1 MSVFYM
7 MVGLPA
13 SGKSTVA
20 NSLKGGVI
28 VRSSDEIRDK
38 LLGNINDMS
47 SNSEVFD
54 ILHSLVKSDLYSG
67 KDVVYD
73 ATNIYPKYR
82 KEFLQSLHLLNC
94 KKVCIFMNIP
104 FYDCWKRNSQR
115 DRVVPFEA
123 MDRMR
128 ERLIPPT
135 MAEGWDEIFEVS
147 CTFNKGGVEDAGN

>member
-1 MSVFYM
+1 MSIFYM

-20 NSLKGGVI
+20 NSLGGNVI
-28 VRSSDEIRDK
+28 VRSSDELRDK
-38 LLGNINDMS
+38 LLGDINDMS
-47 SNSEVFD
+47 NNSGVFD
-54 ILHSLVKSDLYSG
+54 ILHSLVKSDLYCG

-104 FYDCWKRNSQR
+104 FYDCWRRNSQR

-135 MAEGWDEIFEVS
+135 MDEGWDEIFEVRYS
-147 CTFNKGGVEDAGN
+147 FKEEV